1 MKNNNMETK
10 RVVLAVHGGAGII
23 LRSQLTPDMEE
34 QFRSAIRDALSVGY
48 DTLKQ
53 KQDQE
58 CCSAVDAVEAAVRC
72 LEDCPLFNAGKGSVF
87 GNDGK
92 IKMDASIMMCSTID
106 SSKQTS
112 CNSSQSVVDDEDLK
126 NNKQQLRYHNQITTT
141 TPKPQAGAVAGVRNI
156 KNPISLARGVMEQ
169 TQHVLL
175 IGKGAEEFAKQST
188 GTIETRSDDYFYTH
202 HRWEQLMKIKQK
214 EEEMKL
220 QQQQKQHPNEDH
232 LLTTLTQLD
241 HASDTYEAILDHDER
256 KFGTVGCIALSS
268 DTLAA
273 GTSTGGVTN
282 KRFDRVGDSALIGAG
297 TYANHLCAISCTGHG
312 EEFIRAV
319 AAHDIAKRLEYK
331 YGYGSANNEGKRKDG
346 CALEYAVKE
355 AVFGTLEK
363 GSGGVIALDRDG
375 HFSAQMNTP
384 GMYHGYVY
392 EDGEM
397 ETRIYVNE

>member
-1 MKNNNMETK
+1 
-10 RVVLAVHGGAGII
+10 VVPAVHGGAGII

-141 TPKPQAGAVAGVRNI
+141 TPKPQAGAVAGVQNI

-312 EEFIRAV
+312 EEFIRTV

-331 YGYGSANNEGKRKDG
+331 YGYGSANNEGKWKDG

-355 AVFGTLEK
+355 VVFGTLEK

-397 ETRIYVNE
+397 ETRIFVNE

>member
-141 TPKPQAGAVAGVRNI
+141 TPKPQAGAVAGVQNI

-220 QQQQKQHPNEDH
+220 QQQQKHPNEDH

-312 EEFIRAV
+312 EEFIRTV

-331 YGYGSANNEGKRKDG
+331 YGYGSANNEGKWKDG

-355 AVFGTLEK
+355 VVFGTLEK

>member
-1 MKNNNMETK
+1 M
-10 RVVLAVHGGAGII
+10 VLAVHGGAGII

-112 CNSSQSVVDDEDLK
+112 CNSSQSVVDDEDNSIQ

-141 TPKPQAGAVAGVRNI
+141 TPKPQAGAVAGVQNI
-156 KNPISLARGVMEQ
+156 KNPISLARAVMEQ

-312 EEFIRAV
+312 EEFIRTV

-331 YGYGSANNEGKRKDG
+331 YGYGSANNEGKWKDG

-355 AVFGTLEK
+355 VVFGTLEK